1 MTSQPTINIHH
12 VQASIDKAF
21 SDLDD
26 HARNYG
32 CNIAVT
38 MARFECT
45 EAEAKAFLAESKAE
59 IIKRLDELAA
69 KYRSL

>member
-1 MTSQPTINIHH
+1 MSVQSPFTIPHIK
-12 VQASIDKAF
+12 AGIDKAF

-38 MARFECT
+38 MDRFECT
-45 EAEAKAFLAESKAE
+45 ENEAKQFLAESKAE
-59 IIKRLDELAA
+59 ILKRLDELTA